1 MPSLPGETLY
11 EDTDQALEGRITG
24 DTARGG
30 RLQDGRPDVRHAQP
44 ALLVTVFIA
53 IVLAFVVAIVVA
65 IVALVLA
72 VLLGKRQPG

>member
-44 ALLVTVFIA
+44 AVLVTVFIA
-53 IVLAFVVAIVVA
+53 IVVAIVVA
-65 IVALVLA
+65 IVALILA